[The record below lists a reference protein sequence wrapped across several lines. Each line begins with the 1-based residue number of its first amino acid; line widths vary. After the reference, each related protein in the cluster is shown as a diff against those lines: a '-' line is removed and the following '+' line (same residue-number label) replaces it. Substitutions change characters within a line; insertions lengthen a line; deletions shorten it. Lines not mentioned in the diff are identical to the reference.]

1 MTALVL
7 SLALAIP
14 SQPPLPVLP
23 QPLPA
28 APAVAALTLDQFS
41 RAFAATPGRHQYWLL
56 HPRTG
61 QPVEVCFALPP
72 VGRLDRFHVG
82 RDDILI
88 DLDGPDYDV
97 RIDFRNDGTARV
109 RCSR

>member
-7 SLALAIP
+7 GLALTAP
-14 SQPPLPVLP
+14 SQPLLPGVP
-23 QPLPA
+23 PPLPA
-28 APAVAALTLDQFS
+28 VPAVPAHTLDQFS

-61 QPVEVCFALPP
+61 RPVEVWFDLPP

-82 RDDILI
+82 RDEILI
-88 DLDGPDYDV
+88 DLVRPDFDLRV
-97 RIDFRNDGTARV
+97 EFRNDGTVRV
-109 RCSR
+109 RGSR

>member
-7 SLALAIP
+7 GLALTAP
-14 SQPPLPVLP
+14 TQPPLPGVP
-23 QPLPA
+23 PPLPA
-28 APAVAALTLDQFS
+28 VPAVPALTFDQFS

-82 RDDILI
+82 RDEILI
-88 DLDGPDYDV
+88 DLDAPDYDV
-97 RIDFRNDGTARV
+97 RIDFRNDGTVRV
-109 RCSR
+109 RGSR